1 MEEPSFSEQARAGI
15 KAARL
20 EAGGDLLAGLAAFWR
35 GIGMSSKALREQDP
49 AELMPLFERYA
60 EKQFDAEAKE
70 LLACFPDPEAYSL
83 KLILLPMKV
92 AIRICPSSGIIL
104 PEDVGATEWTDL
116 YRTLKAAAMKSGR
129 KGLGEGFQQ
138 LSGDWEDYLDHS
150 FSRQFLKGKITT
162 TAPDKDSAV
171 KAFKLLFWLKYLF
184 HLRLFA
190 NNQRFIQ
197 RICTHLSERLHLWR
211 AEAYRRMGDT
221 EPPPIEAVLGQPPTL
236 PATSPTG
243 TTLSAATRPKK
254 RGPKPGH
261 ETAVRVA
268 EIIANVAVDGD
279 WKDKLEEI
287 CSALDKAEMPYPKT
301 WPKRDLPLKSW
312 EDGALIEPALAKKA
326 IEHLLKLAKQRKKS
340 PPETLS

>member
-1 MEEPSFSEQARAGI
+1 MEEPPLSKQALARI
-15 KAARL
+15 KAAEL
-20 EAGGDLLAGLAAFWR
+20 EAGADLLNGLAAFWR
-35 GIGMSSKALREQDP
+35 GIGMSSKALREHDP

-70 LLACFPDPEAYSL
+70 LLACFPDPEAYSF

-92 AIRICPSSGIIL
+92 ATRICPRAGIIL
-104 PEDVGATEWTDL
+104 PENVGATEWTDL

-162 TAPDKDSAV
+162 TTPDKESAV
-171 KAFKLLFWLKYLF
+171 KAFMLLFWLKYLF

-197 RICTHLSERLHLWR
+197 RICTHLSERLHVWR
-211 AEAYRRMGDT
+211 SEAYRRVGDA
-221 EPPPIEAVLGQPPTL
+221 EPPPETVPGAAQVE
-236 PATSPTG
+236 PAGASG
-243 TTLSAATRPKK
+243 TATITPKK

-261 ETAVRVA
+261 ETAARVA
-268 EIIANVAVDGD
+268 EIVATVVKNGD
-279 WKDKLEEI
+279 WKDKLEEV
-287 CSALDKAEMPYPKT
+287 CSALDKAELPYPKT
-301 WPKRDLPLKSW
+301 WPRRDLKLTSW
-312 EDGALIEPALAKKA
+312 ADGATFEPALAKKA

>member
-1 MEEPSFSEQARAGI
+1 MEEPPLSKQALARI
-15 KAARL
+15 EAARL
-20 EAGGDLLAGLAAFWR
+20 EAGADLLSGLAAFWR
-35 GIGMSSKALREQDP
+35 GIGMSSKALREHDP

-70 LLACFPDPEAYSL
+70 LLACFPDPEAYSF
-83 KLILLPMKV
+83 KLILLPMNV
-92 AIRICPSSGIIL
+92 AMRICPSTGIIL
-104 PEDVGATEWTDL
+104 PENVAATEWTDL
-116 YRTLKAAAMKSGR
+116 YRTLKAAGMKSGR

-162 TAPDKDSAV
+162 TTPDRESAV
-171 KAFKLLFWLKYLF
+171 KAFTLLFWLKYLF

-221 EPPPIEAVLGQPPTL
+221 EPPPIEAVPGAPGTQPAAISVT
-236 PATSPTG
+236 AVTS
-243 TTLSAATRPKK
+243 KK
-254 RGPKPGH
+254 RGPKPDH
-261 ETAVRVA
+261 ETALRVT
-268 EIIANVAVDGD
+268 EIIKAVAPDGD

-287 CSALDKAEMPYPKT
+287 CSALDKAELPYPKT
-301 WPKRDLPLKSW
+301 WPRRDLPLNNW
-312 EDGALIEPALAKKA
+312 EDGAMIEPALAKKA
-326 IEHLLKLAKQRKKS
+326 IEHLLKIARQRKKN